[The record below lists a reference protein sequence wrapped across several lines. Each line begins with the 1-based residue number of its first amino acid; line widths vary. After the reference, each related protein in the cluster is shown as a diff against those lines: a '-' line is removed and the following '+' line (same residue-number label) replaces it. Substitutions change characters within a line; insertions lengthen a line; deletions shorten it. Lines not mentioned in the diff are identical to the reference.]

1 MANVYFNNQVP
12 GAYTGIRQTALQF
25 KGVDEFW
32 VHDLYHQDKTSGL
45 GFWDRLRENR
55 WLKKSCASNTEI
67 FTYSEFT
74 RSELTRLIPGIAQK
88 IIVKPPQADTAYVVT
103 DDDARDV
110 VRYQFTQGDAYFMYR
125 GPIHPAANLINLLKG
140 FSVFKK
146 RIGSNM
152 KLVLCGPQGDYAAP
166 FLADL
171 ENYKYR
177 NDVVVTGEVGPYDQV
192 SLLSSAYAL
201 VHPCRWER
209 FGIPVVNAMKAG
221 VPVLTVSNSSMA
233 EFTGMA
239 GMFFDPADPEEIGRK
254 LILIYNDEQMR
265 ADMIGT
271 GLIEKPV

>member
-12 GAYTGIRQTALQF
+12 GAYAGIRQTALQF

-32 VHDLYHQDKTSGL
+32 VHDLYHQDKSSGL
-45 GFWDRLRENR
+45 GFWDRRRENR
-55 WLKKSCASNTEI
+55 WLRKSAASYGEI

-74 RSELTRLIPGIAQK
+74 RNELAKLIPGIAQK
-88 IIVKPPQADTAYVVT
+88 IIVKTPQADTAYVVT

-110 VRYQFTQGDAYFMYR
+110 VRYQFTQGDAYFLYQ

-152 KLVLCGPQGDYAAP
+152 KLVLCGPQGEYAAN

-177 NDVVVTGEVGPYDQV
+177 NDVVVTGDVGPYDQV

-221 VPVLTVSNSSMA
+221 VPVLTVAGSSMA

-271 GLIEKPV
+271 GLIK

>member
-12 GAYTGIRQTALQF
+12 GAYAGIRQTALQF

-45 GFWDRLRENR
+45 GFWDRRRENS
-55 WLKKSCASNTEI
+55 WLRKSAASYGEI
-67 FTYSEFT
+67 FTYSE
-74 RSELTRLIPGIAQK
+74 LTRNELAKLIPGIAQK
-88 IIVKPPQADTAYVVT
+88 IIVKTPQADTAYVVT

-110 VRYQFTQGDAYFMYR
+110 VRYQFTQGDAYFLYQ

-152 KLVLCGPQGDYAAP
+152 KLVLCGPQGEYAAN

-177 NDVVVTGEVGPYDQV
+177 NDVVVTGDVGPYDQV

-209 FGIPVVNAMKAG
+209 FGIPVMNAMKAG
-221 VPVLTVSNSSMA
+221 VPVLTVAGSSMA

-239 GMFFDPADPEEIGRK
+239 GMFFDPTDPEEIGRK

-271 GLIEKPV
+271 GLIK

>member
-12 GAYTGIRQTALQF
+12 GAYAGIRQTALQF

-45 GFWDRLRENR
+45 GFWDRHRENR
-55 WLKKSCASNTEI
+55 WLRKSAASYGEI
-67 FTYSEFT
+67 FTYSELT
-74 RSELTRLIPGIAQK
+74 RSELTKLIPGIAQK
-88 IIVKPPQADTAYVVT
+88 IIVKTPQADTAYVVT

-110 VRYQFTQGDAYFMYR
+110 VRYQFTQGDAYFLYQ

-152 KLVLCGPQGDYAAP
+152 KLVLCGPQGEYAAN

-177 NDVVVTGEVGPYDQV
+177 NDVVVTGDVGPYDQV

-221 VPVLTVSNSSMA
+221 VPVLTVAGSSMA

-239 GMFFDPADPEEIGRK
+239 GMFFDPTDPEEIGRK

-271 GLIEKPV
+271 GLIK